1 MYIAL
6 GVKDIE
12 QILPVPKPPEEPQ
25 PTDPAMENS
34 LVLMGKP
41 PMAFPQQSHEQH
53 IKAHRLFMSSAMIK
67 TNPMVVVTLISH
79 INQHVSMLAAT
90 VVNKALQEEV
100 QKLQQEFGEQIP
112 PEMIQELEM
121 KKESAI
127 NEEIIKMTEAMVTEE
142 AEAMQ
147 NQSMDPLVLLKQQEL
162 ALRKEEL
169 ELRAQKDGENQ
180 ALKEG
185 QFDYKQQ
192 FDAQKLKKDYDLA
205 NLRADVTLQKTN
217 TPQGGGNV

>member
-1 MYIAL
+1 
-6 GVKDIE
+6 
-12 QILPVPKPPEEPQ
+12 
-25 PTDPAMENS
+25 
-34 LVLMGKP
+34 
-41 PMAFPQQSHEQH
+41 
-53 IKAHRLFMSSAMIK
+53 MSSAMIK

-79 INQHVSMLAAT
+79 INQHVSMLAVT
-90 VVNKALQEEV
+90 LVNKALQEEV

-127 NEEIIKMTEAMVTEE
+127 NEEIIKITEAMVTEE

-147 NQSMDPLVLLKQQEL
+147 DQSMDPLVLLKQQEL

>member
-1 MYIAL
+1 
-6 GVKDIE
+6 
-12 QILPVPKPPEEPQ
+12 
-25 PTDPAMENS
+25 
-34 LVLMGKP
+34 
-41 PMAFPQQSHEQH
+41 
-53 IKAHRLFMSSAMIK
+53 MIK

-79 INQHVSMLAAT
+79 INQHVSMLAVT
-90 VVNKALQEEV
+90 LVNKALQEEV

-127 NEEIIKMTEAMVTEE
+127 NEEIIKITEAMVTEE

-147 NQSMDPLVLLKQQEL
+147 DQSMDPLVLLKQQEL